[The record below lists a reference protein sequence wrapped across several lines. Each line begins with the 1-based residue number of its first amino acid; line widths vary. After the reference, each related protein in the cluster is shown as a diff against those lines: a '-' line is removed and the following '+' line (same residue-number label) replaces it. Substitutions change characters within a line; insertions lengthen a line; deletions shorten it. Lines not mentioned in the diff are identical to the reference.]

1 MHKPLLRILFVF
13 LVFLAGTQAQSQTTT
28 VYLVRH
34 AEKNVYDPNTKDP
47 ALTRLGE
54 KRAKDL
60 AKLLADKQV
69 AAIFTTH
76 FRRTNQ
82 TATPIAERMNLQPL
96 IYDPSETRLL
106 VEWIKR
112 DYSGKTVL
120 IVGHSNTLVPQV
132 EAFGGRTSFNKI
144 EDSDYRNL
152 IRLTINGSD
161 VRTEE
166 LKFGH

>member
-13 LVFLAGTQAQSQTTT
+13 LVFLAGTRAQSQTTT

-144 EDSDYRNL
+144 EDGDYRNL